1 MPLLSCFQ
9 KTNLKRYESKHLSER
24 LHFFIKQRHK
34 RKKNY
39 DKEQSPDLKKTE
51 MQVTTPGPKT
61 VTISL
66 QWQMQRTSTTMILQQ
81 AMDDRI
87 LKLSFSAFKQYLNFK
102 HELLANFSKTV
113 YF

>member
-1 MPLLSCFQ
+1 
-9 KTNLKRYESKHLSER
+9 
-24 LHFFIKQRHK
+24 
-34 RKKNY
+34 
-39 DKEQSPDLKKTE
+39 

-87 LKLSFSAFKQYLNFK
+87 LKLPFSTFKQYLNFK
-102 HELLANFSKTV
+102 HKLLANFSKTIFLNSV
-113 YF
+113 HTEALQGTKLGHVAQKGQ